1 MNNDNTSN
9 EIYLLKTLK
18 LLTNDVKYVSGSTYE
33 DIVWKTNATNIPTKN
48 VVDAKVLELK
58 NGKPLR
64 LLRIERNQLLT
75 DCDYKAMPDYPY
87 SSDIVK
93 QAWLTYRHVLRNLP
107 STASPQ
113 LDENGHLTNVTWPTP
128 PS

>member
-18 LLTNDVKYVSGSTYE
+18 LLTNDVEYVSGSTYE

-75 DCDYKAMPDYPY
+75 DCDYKAMSDYPY

-93 QAWLTYRHVLRNLP
+93 QAWLTYRQALRNLP
-107 STASPQ
+107 SNSSPQ
-113 LDENGHLTNVTWPTP
+113 LDDDGELTNVNWPTP